1 MWISNTATTAMM
13 LPIVDAVV
21 EAINQ
26 RDPDIELS
34 NIKKCKDDSNHE
46 SEEEDNFND
55 HDFGKHEKTVTSI
68 NQLSLNQRTLN
79 SINQMT
85 LSSIKSMKNSLNPAN
100 DPESMV
106 AFLPNV
112 RRNTL
117 DRFPSTEESQNRAQR
132 RNTME
137 R

>member
-1 MWISNTATTAMM
+1 MKT
-13 LPIVDAVV
+13 
-21 EAINQ
+21 
-26 RDPDIELS
+26 

-55 HDFGKHEKTVTSI
+55 HDFDVGRHEKTVTSI

-85 LSSIKSMKNSLNPAN
+85 LSSIKSMKNSSNPAN

-117 DRFPSTEESQNRAQR
+117 DRFPSTEESQNSAQR

-137 R
+137 RQSSKYSRQPEQSE